1 MFVGDKNENIN
12 FKNMACQCDDA
23 IPGSFA
29 RAVGNLGTS
38 LSNRAHRENFRHMP
52 PILGPR
58 ASRLTLR
65 CLPWDRGCMP
75 PQTNTV

>member
-1 MFVGDKNENIN
+1 MFVGDKNENLN
-12 FKNMACQCDDA
+12 FKNMVVTGQCDDA

-52 PILGPR
+52 P
-58 ASRLTLR
+58 
-65 CLPWDRGCMP
+65 
-75 PQTNTV
+75 NTV

>member
-38 LSNRAHRENFRHMP
+38 LSNRAHRENFAICLHKQ
-52 PILGPR
+52 
-58 ASRLTLR
+58 TLYDYNDYNIVSMNSWR
-65 CLPWDRGCMP
+65 I
-75 PQTNTV
+75 

>member
-38 LSNRAHRENFRHMP
+38 LSNRAHRENFRHKK
-52 PILGPR
+52 LC
-58 ASRLTLR
+58 LHKQTLYDNNIVSMNSWR
-65 CLPWDRGCMP
+65 I
-75 PQTNTV
+75 

>member
-1 MFVGDKNENIN
+1 M
-12 FKNMACQCDDA
+12 CDDA

-52 PILGPR
+52 P
-58 ASRLTLR
+58 
-65 CLPWDRGCMP
+65 
-75 PQTNTV
+75 QTNTV

>member
-29 RAVGNLGTS
+29 RAVGNLGT
-38 LSNRAHRENFRHMP
+38 AHIVRIFAICLHKQ
-52 PILGPR
+52 
-58 ASRLTLR
+58 TLYDYNIVSMNSWR
-65 CLPWDRGCMP
+65 I
-75 PQTNTV
+75 

>member
-38 LSNRAHRENFRHMP
+38 LSIIVRIFAICLH
-52 PILGPR
+52 
-58 ASRLTLR
+58 SRTQSPSYARSTERDGGLW
-65 CLPWDRGCMP
+65 PNP
-75 PQTNTV
+75 YQT

>member
-38 LSNRAHRENFRHMP
+38 LSNYGQTALIVRIFAICLHKQ
-52 PILGPR
+52 
-58 ASRLTLR
+58 TLYDYNIVSMNSWR
-65 CLPWDRGCMP
+65 I
-75 PQTNTV
+75 

>member
-38 LSNRAHRENFRHMP
+38 LSNRAHRENYFRH
-52 PILGPR
+52 
-58 ASRLTLR
+58 
-65 CLPWDRGCMP
+65 MP
-75 PQTNTV
+75 PQTNTA